1 MVVNEAGVEASGQG
15 VSGSVGEKTDVRILQ
30 IFADTK
36 RQSES
41 KEVKGEATAGCVHDV
56 GEHDVHG
63 VLCANRTRAQHGEAK
78 LERGGGREERGDVKV
93 RLCSHRRNP
102 TESRHQFQI
111 QALLFDANERSV
123 IPLFQFT
130 ADAA

>member
-1 MVVNEAGVEASGQG
+1 MNRQVVIW
-15 VSGSVGEKTDVRILQ
+15 SVWEKTSVKILH

-41 KEVKGEATAGCVHDV
+41 KEVKGEAAAGCVHDV

-78 LERGGGREERGDVKV
+78 LERGGGREERKKGGRHSSVSLSSSLPFLLSV
-93 RLCSHRRNP
+93 LRLRSRALSAFPPRR
-102 TESRHQFQI
+102 
-111 QALLFDANERSV
+111 
-123 IPLFQFT
+123 
-130 ADAA
+130 AAR

>member
-1 MVVNEAGVEASGQG
+1 MVINEAKVRVNGQD
-15 VSGSVGEKTDVRILQ
+15 VSGSVWEKAGMGNLH

-41 KEVKGEATAGCVHDV
+41 KEVKGEAAAGCVHDV

-78 LERGGGREERGDVKV
+78 LERGGGREQKGDCLV

-102 TESRHQFQI
+102 TEARHQI
-111 QALLFDANERSV
+111 HTQALLFDANDKKF
-123 IPLFQFT
+123 ILLF
-130 ADAA
+130 